1 MACFDLFMFTDA
13 LMLDEGS
20 IWQEQDSNEE
30 LIDSELNADLASLIS
45 NAECAEA
52 LLNIYIEHNE
62 ESLGGTEQQSDLL
75 MTSGYQEMYSSSQQ
89 RNTETINNQ
98 GFDNNDTAE
107 VALHPQQQ
115 NKGDLGETEQS
126 LDLWMASGYQDMYLP
141 SQPRNAERTN
151 IRGSDGDNTNTWS
164 ENYFPL
170 TGSHLPTYEDRI
182 QSQISQTTRRAGNM
196 QLVGNSATNRSH
208 VMPSAISVEQS
219 LRSTS
224 NFSQTNQ
231 TFDPQAPSSNENLQ
245 SVARNNASSG
255 NFINLFSPDMFM
267 VPFQLSLPNMHQHY
281 VLPSQQTFTLPTY
294 NQNVHPPNIQTHR
307 QTDNSQFYA
316 SYYTS
321 AENQS
326 HCNLP
331 GLSTQPTHSHIS
343 QNVLSNQQA
352 DEIHSTPST
361 SQHLPTNV
369 TVSASTYYSK
379 LSTYYVLIP

>member
-1 MACFDLFMFTDA
+1 MP
-13 LMLDEGS
+13 
-20 IWQEQDSNEE
+20 
-30 LIDSELNADLASLIS
+30 LII
-45 NAECAEA
+45 
-52 LLNIYIEHNE
+52 
-62 ESLGGTEQQSDLL
+62 
-75 MTSGYQEMYSSSQQ
+75 
-89 RNTETINNQ
+89 
-98 GFDNNDTAE
+98 DTAE

-115 NKGDLGETEQS
+115 NTRDLGGTEQS
-126 LDLWMASGYQDMYLP
+126 LDLSMASGYQDMYLP

-151 IRGSDGDNTNTWS
+151 IQGSDGDNTNTWS

-170 TGSHLPTYEDRI
+170 TGSHLPTYEDHI
-182 QSQISQTTRRAGNM
+182 QSQMSRRAGNM
-196 QLVGNSATNRSH
+196 HFVGNSPRHRNHFST
-208 VMPSAISVEQS
+208 PSAASVEQS
-219 LRSTS
+219 VRSTPK
-224 NFSQTNQ
+224 FSQTNQ
-231 TFDPQAPSSNENLQ
+231 TFDQQAPSLNENLQ
-245 SVARNNASSG
+245 SVARNNASSR

-281 VLPSQQTFTLPTY
+281 VVPSQQAVNLPTY
-294 NQNVHPPNIQTHR
+294 NQNVHPPNFQTHR

-321 AENQS
+321 AENQT

-369 TVSASTYYSK
+369 SALASTYYSK
-379 LSTYYVLIP
+379 LSTY